1 MNIFGQYREKI
12 ILYLNEMRAEG
23 FIPAEISFDAV
34 TAEPPR
40 ESSHGDI
47 SINAAMVIA
56 KPAGKKPRE
65 IAEELVK
72 RLQKTEGVEKVEI
85 AGPGFINLRLAK
97 EIWQGMIK
105 ELLNADSSYGNSEIG
120 GGRRVNVEYV
130 SANPTGPMHIGHSRG
145 AVVGDVIA
153 SLLIKAGYDVT
164 REYYINDSG
173 SQVENLAKSAYLRYL
188 EALGEDIGEIPD
200 GLYPGEYL
208 KIVGETFAQL
218 NERDYVDV
226 PEKTWLPVIREFT
239 LANMLTL
246 IKRDLLELGV
256 QHDVFISEAA
266 LVSEGE
272 VEKCIKIL
280 EEKGLVYRGILEPP
294 KGKTPEDWEP
304 REQLLFRSTQFGDD
318 VDRPLKKSDGTNT
331 YFASDIAYHYNK
343 LSRGFKKMVL
353 ELGADHGGYVK
364 RIKAA
369 VKALSDGE
377 AEIDVVLHQLVNFL
391 EDGEQVK
398 MSKRAGTFTTVRDV
412 IEAVGKDVLRFV
424 MLTRKSDVVLDFDL
438 KKVTEQSRDNP
449 VFYVQY
455 AHARAYSV
463 FRNASED
470 MPGILKD
477 GTGAVTLEQL
487 SLLKDESELALIKT
501 IAQWPRV
508 VESAA
513 ITVEPHRIAF
523 YLQELAAAFHALWNL
538 GKEDESLRFIIEK
551 DKNLTTARLAL
562 VKACAV
568 TIASGL
574 RVIGVEPVMEM

>member
-47 SINAAMVIA
+47 STNAAMVIA

-226 PEKTWLPVIREFT
+226 PEKIWLPVIREFT

>member
-40 ESSHGDI
+40 DSSHGDI
-47 SINAAMVIA
+47 STNAAMVIA

-65 IAEELVK
+65 IAEELAK
-72 RLQKTEGVEKVEI
+72 RLKKTEGVEKVEI